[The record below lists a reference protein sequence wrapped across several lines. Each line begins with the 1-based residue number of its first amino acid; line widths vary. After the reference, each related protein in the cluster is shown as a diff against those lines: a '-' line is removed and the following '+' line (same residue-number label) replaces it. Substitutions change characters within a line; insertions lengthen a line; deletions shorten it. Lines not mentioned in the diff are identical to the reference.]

1 MIILLLVFSSEAR
14 IDSLENAFALNR
26 QLETLLQLN
35 ECYLARS
42 EYHKSI
48 ELLRSN
54 QQLYPKD
61 EDKSRVMYQIGDV
74 LLFAGE
80 IAKAHDTYLRLIGR
94 YPRMDIANDAAQ
106 RMYLIEAARDDT
118 VQLKRLIN
126 VVRLYETAQY
136 LDAVDSAR
144 VLLKSLVG
152 VYAHYYMALA
162 YDAQDELPLSLSTI
176 VELNEKYPKHSI
188 HAATLLRADIYMRLD
203 EPKKAREILEDLI
216 VREPN
221 TIYAF
226 KARQKLELLDAI
238 ER

>member
-1 MIILLLVFSSEAR
+1 
-14 IDSLENAFALNR
+14 
-26 QLETLLQLN
+26 
-35 ECYLARS
+35 
-42 EYHKSI
+42 
-48 ELLRSN
+48 
-54 QQLYPKD
+54 
-61 EDKSRVMYQIGDV
+61 
-74 LLFAGE
+74 
-80 IAKAHDTYLRLIGR
+80 
-94 YPRMDIANDAAQ
+94 
-106 RMYLIEAARDDT
+106 
-118 VQLKRLIN
+118 
-126 VVRLYETAQY
+126 LYETAQY

-144 VLLKSLVG
+144 VLLNSLVG